1 MSEEEDEEAAAA
13 ELARLEAEVVRWQRE
28 VKELADAKDGLLPG
42 VAEARQ
48 ELFADAEEEL
58 KGAEGAKE
66 VAQIAMQRR
75 FGQAGQVYARRQ
87 EQGTTY
93 DGDAPDDRPAEDPAV
108 NDAEALTSP
117 RSVSLLLC
125 GS

>member
-75 FGQAGQVYARRQ
+75 LGKLDKSTPG
-87 EQGTTY
+87 GKSK
-93 DGDAPDDRPAEDPAV
+93 APPMMVMRPMTGPPK
-108 NDAEALTSP
+108 TP
-117 RSVSLLLC
+117 R
-125 GS
+125 